1 MKDFLKLEKNT
12 GIVFKNKKLLQQ
24 SVVHRSYLNEHR
36 NFELDHNERLE
47 FLGDAVLELVVTE
60 YLYANYP
67 NPEGEL
73 TNWRASLVN
82 AIILSQIALE
92 IKLDEYLYLSKG
104 ESKDADSKARQ
115 YIVADAFEALIGAMY
130 LDQGWDGAKK
140 FILQFIIPKLPQIIK
155 EKLYLDPKSRFQE
168 QAQALLGITPHYKVL
183 SEEGP
188 DHAKQFS
195 IGVYLNEE
203 LVTTGEGTSKQEAQ
217 VEAASRAL
225 EIKNWK

>member
-1 MKDFLKLEKNT
+1 MKNFSLLEKNT

-60 YLYANYP
+60 YLYENYP

-82 AIILSQIALE
+82 AVILSQIARE

-155 EKLYLDPKSRFQE
+155 EKLYMDPKSRFQE
-168 QAQALLGITPHYKVL
+168 QSQAVLGITPHYKVL
-183 SEEGP
+183 KEDGP

-195 IGVYLNEE
+195 VGIYLNEE
-203 LVTTGEGTSKQEAQ
+203 LVALGEGTSKQEAQ
-217 VEAASRAL
+217 VEAATRAL
-225 EIKNWK
+225 EIKHWK

>member
-1 MKDFLKLEKNT
+1 MKDFSKLEKNIEVT
-12 GIVFKNKKLLQQ
+12 FKSKELLQQ

-36 NFELDHNERLE
+36 NFKLEHNERLE

-60 YLYANYP
+60 YLYNHYP

-82 AIILSQIALE
+82 AVMLSQIARE
-92 IKLDEYLYLSKG
+92 ISLDEYLYLSKG

-130 LDQGWDGAKK
+130 LDQGWEVAKN
-140 FILQFIIPKLPQIIK
+140 FILRFIIPKLSEIIAQ
-155 EKLYLDPKSRFQE
+155 KLYLDPKSRFQE
-168 QAQALLGITPHYKVL
+168 QAQALLGITPYYKVL
-183 SEEGP
+183 KEEGP

-195 IGVYLNEE
+195 VGIFLNDE
-203 LVTTGEGTSKQEAQ
+203 LIASGDGTSKQEAQ

-225 EIKNWK
+225 KIKHWE